1 MQKDGIGEK
10 KRKWAKIEEVKS
22 LRTKLQR
29 ANRWFGHF
37 MTIGEFEYSIE
48 YIEKPKERKRVKIDL
63 KMPPR
68 ILGTNCIFVKRH
80 GQRSWHTYNNLVL
93 YSQNL
98 NQLYDMA
105 AVHYTAPQHRPV
117 LAWTTLFLV
126 WTQILSWV

>member
-10 KRKWAKIEEVKS
+10 KRNWAKIEEVKS
-22 LRTKLQR
+22 LRTKLHR

-80 GQRSWHTYNNLVL
+80 GQRSWHTSKSKSTIWHGCGALYCTATQASFGMNNFVSCLDSNSIMSVIVF
-93 YSQNL
+93 S
-98 NQLYDMA
+98 
-105 AVHYTAPQHRPV
+105 
-117 LAWTTLFLV
+117 
-126 WTQILSWV
+126 I